1 MTIKQTI
8 EVASSA
14 IDKAEYDNIE
24 KALTVHFKNKTT
36 YKYINIPEF
45 FWRGLNE
52 SESKG
57 RFLNSFVLG
66 KFTFEKLK

>member
-24 KALTVHFKNKTT
+24 KALTVHFKNKST
-36 YKYINIPEF
+36 YKYTQIPEF

-57 RFLNSFVLG
+57 KFLNSFVLG